1 MFSLINVPWIWEFSG
16 GPKSWTRVSH
26 LGSSGPAPYG
36 STKTSQVTQHR
47 KQNPKSNGKSN
58 TQQPRAPKET
68 HILTKEKGKTERI
81 KTGVKREQA
90 NQ

>member
-1 MFSLINVPWIWEFSG
+1 MVQSPG
-16 GPKSWTRVSH
+16 
-26 LGSSGPAPYG
+26 LGSPTPGVQVQLLTVG
-36 STKTSQVTQHR
+36 STKTSQVIQHR

-81 KTGVKREQA
+81 KIGVKREQA